1 MTNTARLVSARV
13 FWFCLLPYAWVVAN
27 AWRTF
32 SGLSL
37 AYISAGIAIN
47 SLVLASICGVT
58 TWLVCRRA
66 PVTGTRRWI
75 PAAIAALCVTVSFA
89 YSFLVFMQWNQVTK
103 LACLPLVALAAFL
116 GLTFD
121 RASRA
126 ILTALILA
134 IAMAA
139 VQSSTHRRAPPPP
152 RSAITAPTQSHG
164 AKPPNIY
171 LLMFDAMSETDYYSA
186 TFGRSPPWQAVL
198 AHEGFRESVNARSSR
213 PYSMQSVIDVLQ
225 ERQMP
230 WSAFGDSPIEES
242 ASLTI
247 DSPSTGV
254 DKAHAA
260 GYKVA
265 FLYQNN
271 YFGTLHPLQNL
282 DAYEPQRS
290 IGFCSL
296 APIRVGLHLC
306 RGTQKVAQRLTGQE
320 DEVQAHHHVTNTF
333 IKKAASDS
341 SAWIVWSYIALPEHT
356 NLTYRDYLAAD
367 KAEFIDTHLRN
378 SQHATVMMQDYLATI
393 GSLDPNAIVVIFGDH
408 GILRSRGWRA
418 DPKAEAL
425 FPARLKEVDE
435 RGIALFTKPA
445 SFCADR
451 IGNAYQLEKL
461 LTDLMSCVDTSKPR
475 AAADGSAQPH

>member
-1 MTNTARLVSARV
+1 MVRLVSTRV
-13 FWFCLLPYAWVVAN
+13 FWFCLLPYAWVVGN

-37 AYISAGIAIN
+37 VYISAGIAIN
-47 SLVLASICGVT
+47 SLVLACICGLT
-58 TWLVCRRA
+58 TWSLCRRA
-66 PVTGTRRWI
+66 S
-75 PAAIAALCVTVSFA
+75 PAGIKQSLPAVVGALCVTFSFA
-89 YSFLVFMQWNQVTK
+89 YSFLVFMQWSQVTK
-103 LACLPLVALAAFL
+103 LACLPLVAVAALL

-121 RASRA
+121 RVSRA
-126 ILTALILA
+126 IQTALLLA
-134 IAMAA
+134 ITLAF
-139 VQSSTHRRAPPPP
+139 VQSSMQRRAAPPP
-152 RSAITAPTQSHG
+152 RSAIATPAPAPG

-171 LLMFDAMSETDYYSA
+171 LLMFDAMSEADYYSA
-186 TFGRSPPWQAVL
+186 TFGRAPPWQVVL
-198 AHEGFRESVNARSSR
+198 AQEGFRESANARSSR
-213 PYSMQSVIDVLQ
+213 PYSMQSIVDVLQ

-247 DSPSTGV
+247 DSQSTGI

-271 YFGTLHPLQNL
+271 YFGTLHPLQHL

-306 RGTQKVAQRLTGQE
+306 RGTQELAQRLTGQE
-320 DEVQAHHHVTNTF
+320 DEVTAHHRVTSDF
-333 IKKAASDS
+333 IRKTASHS
-341 SAWIVWSYIALPEHT
+341 SAWILWSYIALPEHT
-356 NLTYRDYLAAD
+356 SLTYRDYADAD

-378 SQHATVMMQDYLATI
+378 SQRATMMMQDYLATI
-393 GSLDPNAIVVIFGDH
+393 KALDPNAIVVIFGDH

-425 FPARLKEVDE
+425 FPATLKEVDE
-435 RGIALFTKPA
+435 RGIGLFVKPG

-461 LTDLMSCVDTSKPR
+461 LTDLMACVAVTKTE
-475 AAADGSAQPH
+475 AAAASTSTLTR